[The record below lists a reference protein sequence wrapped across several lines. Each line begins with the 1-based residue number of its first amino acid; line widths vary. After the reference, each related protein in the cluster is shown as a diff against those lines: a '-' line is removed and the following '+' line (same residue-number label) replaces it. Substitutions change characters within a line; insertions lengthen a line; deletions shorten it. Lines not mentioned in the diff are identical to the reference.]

1 MTQKTPGMNPGGVPD
16 HYFRKE
22 ECIMLRKVMI
32 SLLFLFVFSGLAYA
46 EDISLTIPC
55 DGGGSV
61 DVDGTY
67 APLTGAYNFTF
78 TFNSCVLETGGKT
91 VSGTLSSSGT
101 ILFTSA
107 STANVDITT
116 SSDMTVT
123 ADGNV
128 LTGGCNNHLWGTY
141 DFDTMV
147 LNGNVSTSC
156 NGSGKIIIDL
166 MSLLYG
172 VDQLLY

>member
-1 MTQKTPGMNPGGVPD
+1 
-16 HYFRKE
+16 
-22 ECIMLRKVMI
+22 MLRRVMI

-67 APLTGAYNFTF
+67 TPLTGAYNFTF
-78 TFNSCVLETGGKT
+78 TFNSCVLGKGGT
-91 VSGTLSSSGT
+91 ASGTLSSSGT
-101 ILFTSA
+101 IIFTSA
-107 STANVDITT
+107 SIANVDITT

-123 ADGNV
+123 EADGNA

-147 LNGNVSTSC
+147 FNGNVSTSC

-166 MSLLYG
+166 MNLLYG
-172 VDQLLY
+172 ADQLLY

>member
-1 MTQKTPGMNPGGVPD
+1 MTQKTTGINPGGVPD
-16 HYFRKE
+16 HYFRKKE
-22 ECIMLRKVMI
+22 VVVLRKVMI

-67 APLTGAYNFTF
+67 TPLTGAYNFTF
-78 TFNSCVLETGGKT
+78 TFNSCVLGTGGT
-91 VSGTLSSSGT
+91 ASGTLSSSGT
-101 ILFTSA
+101 IIFTSA

-116 SSDMTVT
+116 SSDMTFT
-123 ADGNV
+123 ANGNAM
-128 LTGGCNNHLWGTY
+128 TGGCNNHLSGTY

-147 LNGNVSTSC
+147 FNGNSSISC
-156 NGSGKIIIDL
+156 NGSGKIMIDL
-166 MSLLYG
+166 IHLLYG
-172 VDQLLY
+172 LDLFAD